1 MDAPKYQKN
10 DPAILLLNEIDILL
24 AQTRLMELYLK
35 QAQATAVNEN
45 ARIHEQYETQL
56 ATLRADLAD
65 KERQLQQRPVIAV
78 EPNLSETIG
87 QLQRELSAKQQ
98 ILSRQEVTFQHSTSE
113 ITALQGRIAQLEAD
127 NSAVVSAARGSNAI
141 RESLAADVAALNQEL
156 ETNRRELHHQQLA
169 ARELENGLRE
179 QLRLLQNQVADNQAY
194 AFSADDKL
202 GKAQQEIAALHQ
214 HLGSLQAIQDE
225 LQSSSA
231 RELEQTRGRFES
243 ELASLRSALAERDRS
258 VLQNQIALLEIER
271 GLRSEIDI
279 LRNDLEQRQAAL
291 GLRDKEL
298 RAAGAQIAALQQRV
312 ADLEMAHRQA
322 TDATAKIDTLRRSLA
337 EEVAN
342 LQHEVEVKEK
352 ELTQRYEAVTAVEL
366 ALHGRIQALQQEL
379 ARAHEASNAQEVEL
393 QNHAAESAALQSRI
407 AELERSQA
415 DTSSIGAAR
424 QQLESDLNRLRTAL
438 GQKEYLLA
446 QRERASGELEAGFS
460 AEIATLHQQLEQERT
475 AAARTHDELLQ
486 ARSELAASREQ
497 LEAQLSHKD
506 DELNS
511 LRASATE
518 QSEQL
523 SNQVNDLQHQLAERE
538 TTVANLEARLGV
550 EIAALH
556 QQLEQERSS
565 AAGTYHELL
574 KARGE
579 FTASREQ
586 LEAQLSHK
594 DHELGSLRAS
604 ATEQS
609 EQLSQQVN
617 DLQHQVAE
625 RETTVANLEAR
636 LGVEIAALHQQLE
649 QERSAK
655 ATANDELARFQT
667 ELTTTR
673 ERFETQLT
681 QKDQELASLR
691 ASATGQTEHLSNRI
705 DELQSQLAE
714 KQLLAETHAIELDY
728 LRTSVTQ
735 LNEQLSEKA
744 ANHAQAL
751 GLWQDSQAQHSTEI
765 AQLTTARDELLS
777 SQAALKVELDQAHG
791 ANAGLR
797 GELQESRDCVAEL
810 EALLKSSQTAM
821 AVVAAERAQLRSEL
835 ENLDALHNQT
845 KADAAREIAQG
856 RDALESELS
865 ALRNELQQKA
875 WSLAQHQASVEN
887 LAQIHRE
894 QMRKQEARL
903 SEQQPVI
910 EQQARELD
918 QALTRANGLQRQVEE
933 LRGALQQA
941 QAAGASQAE
950 QIRQEYAARLETVNS
965 LLAIKSAEMANSDA
979 VRANVEASL
988 RGELSRLHSEIQSRT
1003 SALQSREDELNRVR
1017 AEMTSVQNRLVQL
1030 ESVSART
1037 ESEAREISQAKSGLE
1052 SELAA
1057 LRNELHQGSSAVAH
1071 QQAAMDD
1078 LAARH
1083 RSQVEQ
1089 LEANLSEQ
1097 HGASEEHRREVDRA
1111 QAQLTLLH
1119 RRIEE
1124 LQSTLQQTEVG
1135 ANSRTEQLRQEYA
1148 ARVDTLKRELVE
1160 RSAELQDRAGA
1171 NSDSEQALRSE
1182 IDRLI
1187 GEAQERNHIL
1197 QSRNDELVR
1206 VKNDLDSLAERFS
1219 QLESHAVHAQSNASG
1234 EAESMRSGFQAQ
1246 LALLQAEL
1254 SQKEWALEERQ
1265 AIIAGIEQEH
1275 RQQLDALRQQL
1286 AEEEQS
1292 AIPADNAFVMG
1303 DPNLTEPQ
1311 REKLLK
1317 LDDMVNAIRS
1327 SDNVR
1332 APAPSGRRWQSGFGW
1347 KRRWRS

>member
-312 ADLEMAHRQA
+312 ADLESAHRQA
-322 TDATAKIDTLRRSLA
+322 TDATAKMDTLRRSLA

-415 DTSSIGAAR
+415 DTSSIDAAR

-486 ARSELAASREQ
+486 ARNELAASREQ

-511 LRASATE
+511 LRAGAT
-518 QSEQL
+518 Q
-523 SNQVNDLQHQLAERE
+523 
-538 TTVANLEARLGV
+538 
-550 EIAALH
+550 
-556 QQLEQERSS
+556 
-565 AAGTYHELL
+565 
-574 KARGE
+574 
-579 FTASREQ
+579 
-586 LEAQLSHK
+586 
-594 DHELGSLRAS
+594 
-604 ATEQS
+604 QS

-617 DLQHQVAE
+617 DLQHQLAE

-655 ATANDELARFQT
+655 ATANDELAWFQT

-797 GELQESRDCVAEL
+797 GKLQESRDCVAEL

-1119 RRIEE
+1119 SRIEE

>member
-1 MDAPKYQKN
+1 MLNCAGPLFFPSRLCDCRHSATSGTAPALPWAPTACG
-10 DPAILLLNEIDILL
+10 PAGHPE
-24 AQTRLMELYLK
+24 
-35 QAQATAVNEN
+35 
-45 ARIHEQYETQL
+45 
-56 ATLRADLAD
+56 
-65 KERQLQQRPVIAV
+65 
-78 EPNLSETIG
+78 
-87 QLQRELSAKQQ
+87 
-98 ILSRQEVTFQHSTSE
+98 
-113 ITALQGRIAQLEAD
+113 
-127 NSAVVSAARGSNAI
+127 RGSPA
-141 RESLAADVAALNQEL
+141 RPRDVPP
-156 ETNRRELHHQQLA
+156 
-169 ARELENGLRE
+169 GPWC
-179 QLRLLQNQVADNQAY
+179 
-194 AFSADDKL
+194 
-202 GKAQQEIAALHQ
+202 
-214 HLGSLQAIQDE
+214 
-225 LQSSSA
+225 
-231 RELEQTRGRFES
+231 
-243 ELASLRSALAERDRS
+243 
-258 VLQNQIALLEIER
+258 
-271 GLRSEIDI
+271 
-279 LRNDLEQRQAAL
+279 
-291 GLRDKEL
+291 
-298 RAAGAQIAALQQRV
+298 
-312 ADLEMAHRQA
+312 
-322 TDATAKIDTLRRSLA
+322 
-337 EEVAN
+337 
-342 LQHEVEVKEK
+342 
-352 ELTQRYEAVTAVEL
+352 
-366 ALHGRIQALQQEL
+366 
-379 ARAHEASNAQEVEL
+379 
-393 QNHAAESAALQSRI
+393 
-407 AELERSQA
+407 
-415 DTSSIGAAR
+415 
-424 QQLESDLNRLRTAL
+424 
-438 GQKEYLLA
+438 
-446 QRERASGELEAGFS
+446 
-460 AEIATLHQQLEQERT
+460 
-475 AAARTHDELLQ
+475 
-486 ARSELAASREQ
+486 
-497 LEAQLSHKD
+497 
-506 DELNS
+506 
-511 LRASATE
+511 
-518 QSEQL
+518 
-523 SNQVNDLQHQLAERE
+523 
-538 TTVANLEARLGV
+538 
-550 EIAALH
+550 
-556 QQLEQERSS
+556 
-565 AAGTYHELL
+565 
-574 KARGE
+574 
-579 FTASREQ
+579 
-586 LEAQLSHK
+586 
-594 DHELGSLRAS
+594 
-604 ATEQS
+604 
-609 EQLSQQVN
+609 
-617 DLQHQVAE
+617 
-625 RETTVANLEAR
+625 
-636 LGVEIAALHQQLE
+636 
-649 QERSAK
+649 
-655 ATANDELARFQT
+655 QT

-673 ERFETQLT
+673 ERFEAQLT

-705 DELQSQLAE
+705 DELQLQLAE
-714 KQLLAETHAIELDY
+714 KQLLAETHAIELDH
-728 LRTSVTQ
+728 LRTSLTQ
-735 LNEQLSEKA
+735 VNEQLSEKA

-751 GLWQDSQAQHSTEI
+751 SLWQDSQAQHSTEI

-777 SQAALKVELDQAHG
+777 SQTGLKVELDQAHG

-821 AVVAAERAQLRSEL
+821 AVVAAEHAQLRSEL

-845 KADAAREIAQG
+845 KTDAARELAQG

-910 EQQARELD
+910 EQQSRELE

-933 LRGALQQA
+933 LRGAVQQA

-1097 HGASEEHRREVDRA
+1097 HRASEEHRREVDQA

-1119 RRIEE
+1119 SRIEE
-1124 LQSTLQQTEVG
+1124 LQSTLQQTEVS
-1135 ANSRTEQLRQEYA
+1135 ANSRTEELRQEYA

-1182 IDRLI
+1182 IARLI
-1187 GEAQERNHIL
+1187 GEAQERNQIL

-1219 QLESHAVHAQSNASG
+1219 QLESHAVHAQSSASG
-1234 EAESMRSGFQAQ
+1234 EAESMRTGFQAQ

-1292 AIPADNAFVMG
+1292 AIPADNNTFVMG
-1303 DPNLTEPQ
+1303 DPNLTEAQ

-1317 LDDMVNAIRS
+1317 LDDMVKAIRS
-1327 SDNVR
+1327 SDNVS
-1332 APAPSGRRWQSGFGW
+1332 APAQSGRRWQSGFGW

>member
-45 ARIHEQYETQL
+45 ARIHEQYESQL

-78 EPNLSETIG
+78 ERNLNETIG

-225 LQSSSA
+225 LQSRSA

-312 ADLEMAHRQA
+312 ADLESAHRQA
-322 TDATAKIDTLRRSLA
+322 TDATAKMDTLRRSLA

-415 DTSSIGAAR
+415 DTSLIDAAR

-460 AEIATLHQQLEQERT
+460 AEIATLHQQLEQER
-475 AAARTHDELLQ
+475 
-486 ARSELAASREQ
+486 
-497 LEAQLSHKD
+497 
-506 DELNS
+506 
-511 LRASATE
+511 
-518 QSEQL
+518 
-523 SNQVNDLQHQLAERE
+523 
-538 TTVANLEARLGV
+538 
-550 EIAALH
+550 
-556 QQLEQERSS
+556 SS

-594 DHELGSLRAS
+594 DYELGSLRAS

-673 ERFETQLT
+673 ERFEAQLT

-744 ANHAQAL
+744 ANHAQTL

-765 AQLTTARDELLS
+765 AQLTTARDGLLS

-797 GELQESRDCVAEL
+797 GKLQESRDCVAEL

-845 KADAAREIAQG
+845 KADAAQELAQG

-950 QIRQEYAARLETVNS
+950 QIRQEYAARLDTVNS

-1119 RRIEE
+1119 SRIEE

-1327 SDNVR
+1327 SDNVS
-1332 APAPSGRRWQSGFGW
+1332 APAQSGRRWQSGFGW

>member
-45 ARIHEQYETQL
+45 ARIREQYETQL

-312 ADLEMAHRQA
+312 ADLESAHRQA
-322 TDATAKIDTLRRSLA
+322 TDATAKMDTLRRSLA

-415 DTSSIGAAR
+415 DTSSIDAAR

-460 AEIATLHQQLEQERT
+460 AEIATLHQQLGQERT

-556 QQLEQERSS
+556 QQLEQERS
-565 AAGTYHELL
+565 
-574 KARGE
+574 
-579 FTASREQ
+579 
-586 LEAQLSHK
+586 
-594 DHELGSLRAS
+594 
-604 ATEQS
+604 
-609 EQLSQQVN
+609 
-617 DLQHQVAE
+617 
-625 RETTVANLEAR
+625 
-636 LGVEIAALHQQLE
+636 
-649 QERSAK
+649 AK
-655 ATANDELARFQT
+655 ATANDELAWFQT

-845 KADAAREIAQG
+845 KADAAQELAQG

-950 QIRQEYAARLETVNS
+950 QIRQEYAARLDTVNS

-1119 RRIEE
+1119 SRIEE

-1160 RSAELQDRAGA
+1160 RSAQLQDRAGA